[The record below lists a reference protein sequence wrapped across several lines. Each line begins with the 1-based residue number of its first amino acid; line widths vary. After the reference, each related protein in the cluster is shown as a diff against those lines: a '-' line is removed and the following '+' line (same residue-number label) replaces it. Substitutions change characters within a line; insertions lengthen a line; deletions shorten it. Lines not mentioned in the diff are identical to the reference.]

1 MLQARN
7 FIEID
12 MTDPQLTKAMELRH
26 LAMDFRE
33 RAEETRLVKYIDL
46 MLKSAAEL
54 ERLAE
59 DLERMADDNYLMSP
73 VAGHA

>member
-1 MLQARN
+1 MLQTRD
-7 FIEID
+7 FIEIE
-12 MTDPQLTKAMELRH
+12 MTDPRLTTAMELRN

-33 RAEETRLVKYIDL
+33 RAEEMRLVKYIDL
-46 MLKSAAEL
+46 MLKSAVEL

-73 VAGHA
+73 VAGRC

>member
-1 MLQARN
+1 MLRN
-7 FIEID
+7 FLEIE
-12 MTDPQLTKAMELRH
+12 MTDPRLTKAMELRH

-33 RAEETRLVKYIDL
+33 KAEETRLVKYIDL
-46 MLKSAAEL
+46 MLRSAVEL

-73 VAGHA
+73 VAGRC

>member
-1 MLQARN
+1 MLQTRN

-12 MTDPQLTKAMELRH
+12 MTDPRLTKAMDLRN

-33 RAEETRLVKYIDL
+33 RAEETRLVQYIDL
-46 MLKSAAEL
+46 MLKSAVEL

-73 VAGHA
+73 VAGRC

>member
-1 MLQARN
+1 MLQDFRE
-7 FIEID
+7 IE
-12 MTDPQLTKAMELRH
+12 MTDPRLAKAMELRN

-33 RAEETRLVKYIDL
+33 RAEEMRLVKYIDM
-46 MLKSAAEL
+46 MLKSAVEL

-73 VAGHA
+73 VAGRC

>member
-1 MLQARN
+1 MLQN
-7 FIEID
+7 FIEIE
-12 MTDPQLTKAMELRH
+12 MTDPRLTKAMELRN

-33 RAEETRLVKYIDL
+33 KSEGTRLVEYIDL
-46 MLKSAAEL
+46 MLKSAVEL

-73 VAGHA
+73 VAGRC